1 MKTTKAKTNTETKAN
16 EKTTSVE
23 IARATRQTEDG
34 KILNV
39 KSLKVWEGYTKLLK
53 SYFGEI
59 EYKGNHMRAGEFII
73 DTLRVI
79 KDPENPLTPPALFFG
94 QGTTAHFA
102 GLERQ
107 LNRYRSGYDAKNPIC
122 EIYQVYNAEEN
133 NGETKVELIQ
143 IGVITRKDIKSV
155 KDVIKTLNSFS
166 DLKGNFTDDEIKAV
180 VTILIAEEIADY
192 KTLINIVK
200 NKDTA
205 VNFFTELLTK
215 WREKQENYT
224 NVSNDFFN
232 DEEDED

>member
-1 MKTTKAKTNTETKAN
+1 MKTTTKANKETKAN

-53 SYFGEI
+53 SYFGKI
-59 EYKGNHMRAGEFII
+59 EYKGDHMKAGEFII

-133 NGETKVELIQ
+133 NGETKIELLQ
-143 IGVITRKDIKSV
+143 TGVITRKDIKSI
-155 KDVIKTLNSFS
+155 KDVIKTLHTFN
-166 DLKGNFTDDEIKAV
+166 DLKGNFTDEEIKAV
-180 VTILIAEEIADY
+180 VTILIAEEIATYQMLINLTKHKEEATKYFLELLAEWRNRQEDY
-192 KTLINIVK
+192 K
-200 NKDTA
+200 
-205 VNFFTELLTK
+205 
-215 WREKQENYT
+215 
-224 NVSNDFFN
+224 NVSDDFLN
-232 DEEDED
+232 EEDED

>member
-1 MKTTKAKTNTETKAN
+1 MKVKTS

-53 SYFGEI
+53 SYFGKI
-59 EYKGNHMRAGEFII
+59 EYKGNHMKAGEFII

-94 QGTTAHFA
+94 QGSTAHFA

-107 LNRYRSGYDAKNPIC
+107 LTRYRSGYDAKNPIC

-133 NGETKVELIQ
+133 NGETKVELLQ
-143 IGVITRKDIKSV
+143 TGVITRKDIKSV
-155 KDVIKTLNSFS
+155 KDVIKTLKVLEE
-166 DLKGNFTDDEIKAV
+166 LKGEYTDDEIKAV

-192 KTLINIVK
+192 KTLMSITRNREMASK
-200 NKDTA
+200 Y
-205 VNFFTELLTK
+205 FTELLAE
-215 WREKQENYT
+215 WREKQEDYK
-224 NVSNDFFN
+224 NVSDDFFN
-232 DEEDED
+232 DEEED